1 MTLEERMASIHEPR
15 MHAMCGHDPEEAE
28 LFRSVLSRIGD
39 KWSVMLVGMLH
50 DGPLRFTQ
58 LKQMTPGISAR
69 MLTHTLRQL
78 ERDGLVEREM
88 FAEIPPR
95 VEYRSTPLGKSLAI
109 PVLAI
114 AEWASAHQAEIY
126 ANRDRYDEEQ
136 DPAGA

>member
-1 MTLEERMASIHEPR
+1 MAIEDRMATIHEPR

-50 DGPLRFTQ
+50 DGPLRFTE
-58 LKQMTPGISAR
+58 LKQMTSGISAR

-95 VEYRSTPLGKSLAI
+95 VVYRSTPLGKSLAV
-109 PVLAI
+109 PVMAI
-114 AEWASAHQAEIY
+114 AEWASAHQSEITG
-126 ANRDRYDEEQ
+126 NRDRYDAR
-136 DPAGA
+136 DDG